1 MNLLEK
7 KIWDYVDGLCTL
19 EEQETIKQLIAN
31 DPVYRDKYTELMAM
45 QQNMELLELEE
56 PSMAFSNKVMDKI
69 SLQSQP
75 LSAKVMIDK
84 RIIYG
89 IAALLGSMLVAILAV
104 SIYQVDWTEV
114 DLNMQANFT
123 INYADLGNKIQISSN
138 AKTTIMYA
146 FFMFDI
152 VAGLMLLDRFLRKK
166 MV

>member
-1 MNLLEK
+1 MNLIEE
-7 KIWDYVDGLCTL
+7 KIWDYIDGLCTL

-31 DPVYRDKYTELMAM
+31 DPVYSDKYAELMAM
-45 QQNMELLELEE
+45 QQNMELLELDE
-56 PSMAFSNKVMDKI
+56 PSMSFTNKVMDKI

-89 IAALLGSMLVAILAV
+89 IAALLGFMLVASLAV
-104 SIYQVDWTEV
+104 SIYQVEWSKIDF
-114 DLNMQANFT
+114 DMQSNFT

-138 AKTTIMYA
+138 IKTTIMYA
-146 FFMFDI
+146 FFMFDV
-152 VAGLMLLDRFLRKK
+152 VAGLMLVDRYLRKK

>member
-1 MNLLEK
+1 MNLIEE
-7 KIWDYVDGLCTL
+7 KIWDYLDGLCTL

-31 DPVYRDKYTELMAM
+31 DPVYRDKYAELMAM
-45 QQNMELLELEE
+45 QQNMELLELDE

-89 IAALLGSMLVAILAV
+89 IAALLGFMLVASLAV
-104 SIYQVDWTEV
+104 SIYQVEWSKIDF
-114 DLNMQANFT
+114 DMQSNFT

-138 AKTTIMYA
+138 IKTTIMYA
-146 FFMFDI
+146 FFMFDV
-152 VAGLMLLDRFLRKK
+152 VAGLMLVDRYLRKK

>member
-1 MNLLEK
+1 MNLIEK
-7 KIWDYVDGLCTL
+7 KIWDYIDGLCTL

-31 DPVYRDKYTELMAM
+31 DPVYRDKYAELMAM
-45 QQNMELLELEE
+45 QQNMELLELDE
-56 PSMAFSNKVMDKI
+56 PSMSFTNKVMDKI

-75 LSAKVMIDK
+75 LSAKVVIDK

-89 IAALLGSMLVAILAV
+89 IGALLGFMLVASLAV
-104 SIYQVDWTEV
+104 PIYQVDWTVV
-114 DLNMQANFT
+114 DFNMQANFT

-152 VAGLMLLDRFLRKK
+152 VAGLMLLDRYLRKK